1 MQLFSL
7 DNLFNFKLLN
17 WLLIKPALADIR
29 CKGKRK
35 SIKDRAMHCYNYE
48 LNLNLDK
55 VALFFGPNCLTF
67 FSLNPIRMYCSNCF
81 IEMETRVERVN
92 RWYGPIAAQWNKML
106 VLIGMVSFLFVH
118 FLFGFN
124 QENFEL
130 IFTPVARFGIK
141 GTSCKILRTCPNC
154 DYQNTTYL
162 SYLRF
167 HRMVILLE
175 NIWTMKS
182 LKNVETNDEQS
193 LH

>member
-1 MQLFSL
+1 M
-7 DNLFNFKLLN
+7 
-17 WLLIKPALADIR
+17 LIKLALADIR

-48 LNLNLDK
+48 LNLDNMAS
-55 VALFFGPNCLTF
+55 VYGP
-67 FSLNPIRMYCSNCF
+67 NPIRMYCSNCF

-92 RWYGPIAAQWNKML
+92 RWYGPIAALWNKML
-106 VLIGMVSFLFVH
+106 VLIGCLIVRAH
-118 FLFGFN
+118 FLFGPN
-124 QENFEL
+124 PEESLEL

-167 HRMVILLE
+167 HQMVILLE
-175 NIWTMKS
+175 NIWTIKR
-182 LKNVETNDEQS
+182 LKHV
-193 LH
+193 